1 MQKLIEDYINNKKD
15 EIVRLLC
22 QLIGANT
29 ENPPG
34 NEIAAVNV
42 VREYFDSCGIEYD
55 IFEKE
60 KDRSNIIGYIGTG
73 KPVLAVVCHLDVVPA
88 GDGWSSDPFKARV
101 VDGRVYGRGANDNKG
116 QMASM
121 MVLAK
126 FLKQNESLLKGKF
139 LIIGAAD
146 EEKGSTLG
154 AEYLLDECNLHADY
168 AVIPDVSHNMQ
179 LIDVSEK
186 GALFFE
192 ITSYGKQA
200 HGSTPDLGVNAI
212 WNLMELLERI
222 KTLKFARMSH
232 PYHTPPTI
240 NLGGIIG
247 GVAHNIVPGECKATL
262 DIRYLP
268 GDSKESILQTIE
280 NIIQDVQKSNTT
292 ARFKVNVSSNLLPSE
307 VSPDNP
313 LVEIISKHTESVLNI
328 RPQVNGMSGAT
339 INKQLLAKGITS
351 VGFGPGDNGGAHIA
365 NESVDIKELVD
376 FAKIMGL
383 VAFDMLKCN

>member
-1 MQKLIEDYINNKKD
+1 MQRQIENYINDKED
-15 EIVRLLC
+15 EMVELLC

-34 NEIAAVNV
+34 NEIAAVNIV
-42 VREYFDSCGIEYD
+42 KEYFDSCGIEYD

-60 KDRSNIIGYIGTG
+60 KSRSNIVGFIGTG

-88 GDGWSSDPFKARV
+88 GTGWDSDPFKAKLS
-101 VDGRVYGRGANDNKG
+101 DGRVYGRGANDNKG

-139 LIIGAAD
+139 ILVGAAD
-146 EEKGSTLG
+146 EEKGSALG
-154 AEYLLDECNLHADY
+154 AEYLLDECELHADY

-186 GALFFE
+186 GALFLE
-192 ITSYGKQA
+192 ITSFGKQA

-222 KTLKFARMSH
+222 KTLKFSRMSH

-240 NLGGIIG
+240 NLGGITG
-247 GVAHNIVPGECKATL
+247 GVAPNIVPGECKATL

-268 GDSKESILQTIE
+268 GDTKEEILQTIE
-280 NIIQDVQKSNTT
+280 SIIRDVQKTNTT
-292 ARFKVNVSSNLLPSE
+292 ARFKIKVSFDLLPSE
-307 VSPDNP
+307 ISPDNP

-328 RPQVNGMSGAT
+328 RPKISGMSGAT
-339 INKQLLAKGITS
+339 INKQLLAKGIIS

-365 NESVDIKELVD
+365 NESVDIKEILD

-383 VAFDMLKCN
+383 VAFDLL

>member
-1 MQKLIEDYINNKKD
+1 MQKLIEDYINNEKD
-15 EIVRLLC
+15 EMVKLLC

-34 NEIAAVNV
+34 NEIAAVNIV
-42 VREYFDSCGIEYD
+42 KEYFNSSGIEYE

-73 KPVLAVVCHLDVVPA
+73 KPVLAVICHLDVVPA
-88 GDGWSSDPFKARV
+88 GDGWDSDPFKARV
-101 VDGRVYGRGANDNKG
+101 SDGRVYGRGANDNKG

-121 MVLAK
+121 MVLAR
-126 FLKQNESLLKGKF
+126 FLKQHESRLKGRF
-139 LIIGAAD
+139 LIVGAAD
-146 EEKGSTLG
+146 EEKGSALG
-154 AEYLLDECNLHADY
+154 AEYLLDECHLHADF

-222 KTLKFARMSH
+222 KTLKFSRLSH
-232 PYHTPPTI
+232 PYHTPPSI
-240 NLGGIIG
+240 NLGGIKG
-247 GVAHNIVPGECKATL
+247 GAAHNIVPGECIATL

-268 GDSKESILQTIE
+268 GDSKEEILQTIE
-280 NIIQDVQKSNTT
+280 KIIYDLQKTNTT
-292 ARFKVNVSSNLLPSE
+292 ARFKITVSSNLLPSE
-307 VSPDNP
+307 VPPDNP
-313 LVEIISKHTESVLNI
+313 LVEIISKHTESVLSI
-328 RPQVNGMSGAT
+328 RPNVNGMSGAT

-351 VGFGPGDNGGAHIA
+351 VGFGPGDMGGAHIA

-376 FAKIMGL
+376 FAKIIGL
-383 VAFDMLKCN
+383 VVFDMLAD